1 MKDEKQYTEGIS
13 VKESG
18 FLAWLDNFWYH
29 YKWVTLVAVFFVIV
43 ISVCIIQSC
52 SQEPTDILV
61 TYAGPAYLKQEQKV
75 NIEKI
80 LSINIPDEITK
91 DDSAKAG
98 LSSYYI
104 LSKQQIEHE
113 QKQTEVDENGESY
126 KVYVDTHFITQE
138 MEAFESQLMTGS
150 GSVLLID
157 RSIYDSLVGEN
168 GNSER
173 LVPLTDTL
181 GKKPEGAIGDFG
193 IRLGDT
199 EIYRSNMQL
208 QCLPADTVLC
218 LHAKILGQKDYDN
231 EIAMFKTMAK
241 IADEE

>member
-18 FLAWLDNFWYH
+18 FLAWFDNFWYH
-29 YKWVTLVAVFFVIV
+29 YKWVTLVVAFFVIV
-43 ISVCIIQSC
+43 ISICVIQSC
-52 SQEPTDILV
+52 SQEPTDVLV

-75 NIEKI
+75 NVEKI
-80 LSINIPDEITK
+80 FSKNIPDEISK
-91 DDSAKAG
+91 DENAKAG
-98 LSSYYI
+98 LSAYYI
-104 LSKQQIEHE
+104 LSKEQIEE
-113 QKQTEVDENGESY
+113 AQKQTEVDENGDSY
-126 KVYVDTHFITQE
+126 KVYVDTRFIAEE

-157 RSIYDSLVGEN
+157 KSIYDSLVGEN
-168 GNSER
+168 GNSQR
-173 LVPLTDTL
+173 LVPLAEVL
-181 GKKPEGAIGDFG
+181 GAKPEGAIGNFG

-199 EIYRSNMQL
+199 EIYKNNMQL

-231 EIAMFKTMAK
+231 EIAMFKAMAK
-241 IADEE
+241 IADGE

>member
-13 VKESG
+13 VKENG
-18 FLAWLDNFWYH
+18 FLAWFDNFWYH
-29 YKWVTLVAVFFVIV
+29 YKWVTLVAVFFAIVVSICVI
-43 ISVCIIQSC
+43 QAC

-80 LSINIPDEITK
+80 LSKNIPDEIAK
-91 DDSAKAG
+91 EDSAKAG
-98 LSSYYI
+98 LSAYYI
-104 LSKQQIEHE
+104 LSKEQIEHA
-113 QKQTEVDENGESY
+113 QKQTEVDESGEAY
-126 KVYVDTHFITQE
+126 KVYIDTRFIAEE
-138 MEAFESQLMTGS
+138 MESFESQLMTGS

-157 RSIYDSLVGEN
+157 KSIYDSLVGEN

-173 LVPLTDTL
+173 LVPLADTL
-181 GKKPEGAIGDFG
+181 GEKPESAIGNYG

-199 EIYRSNMQL
+199 EIYRNNPQL

-241 IADEE
+241 IADGE